1 MDFFYM
7 PDLVKVIEHYLTN
20 DNVPKTYDC
29 VYEEKYKLLDIA
41 MMVNRLS
48 DYKVAVVAKSELG
61 TDYIGEYKSIGIN
74 YIGLEEGIRQVY
86 NTLK

>member
-1 MDFFYM
+1 MQ
-7 PDLVKVIEHYLTN
+7 DLVKVIEHYITN
-20 DNVPKTYDC
+20 NNLPKTYDC
-29 VYEEKYKLLDIA
+29 VYEEKKTLLDVATI
-41 MMVNRLS
+41 VNRLS